1 MVQYAEYFSP
11 IGTLLLAAEEDA
23 LTGLRMDRP
32 LPPECI
38 PAGEHP
44 VLKAAARWLDAYFMG
59 QNPAIAIS
67 LRPYG
72 TAFQRQVWQRLL
84 EIPYGAVCTY
94 GDIAREMEAKTGK
107 RMSAQAVGGAV
118 GSNPIS
124 LLIPCHRVVGS
135 KGRLTGYAWGVD
147 RKQWLLSHEGWKGM
161 GYNDH
166 Q

>member
-23 LTGLRMDRP
+23 LPGLRMARP

-72 TAFQRQVWQRLL
+72 TAFQRLLHHRRGQR
-84 EIPYGAVCTY
+84 
-94 GDIAREMEAKTGK
+94 ARACQRPACYRPKA
-107 RMSAQAVGGAV
+107 AQDG
-118 GSNPIS
+118 
-124 LLIPCHRVVGS
+124 
-135 KGRLTGYAWGVD
+135 
-147 RKQWLLSHEGWKGM
+147 
-161 GYNDH
+161 
-166 Q
+166 